1 MLLSIIEMVSNA
13 RAAEISSVIHMLINE
28 DTIAKAGVTKEI
40 ETTTMVTAKVIMVMA
55 TGTIT
60 TIISNNKHLL

>member
-13 RAAEISSVIHMLINE
+13 RAAETSSVIHMLINE
-28 DTIAKAGVTKEI
+28 DTIAKAEVTKEI